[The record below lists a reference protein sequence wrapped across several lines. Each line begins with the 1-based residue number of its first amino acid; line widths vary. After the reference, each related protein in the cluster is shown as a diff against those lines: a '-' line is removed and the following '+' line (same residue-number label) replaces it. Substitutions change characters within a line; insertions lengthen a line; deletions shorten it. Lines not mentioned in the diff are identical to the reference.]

1 MLFTVIVIIFI
12 TIIFIFVLD
21 SATVVFFAA
30 AVTMLMTVVVVVIF
44 DACIDALDVDIVKV
58 IWQVLGLDQHIG
70 VLTFKVILLSIKGS
84 VLRVTP
90 YSALIEACGE
100 TSAEQLIQ

>member
-30 AVTMLMTVVVVVIF
+30 AVTMLMTVVVVIF
-44 DACIDALDVDIVKV
+44 DACIDALDVDIVNV

-100 TSAEQLIQ
+100 TSAEQLIH